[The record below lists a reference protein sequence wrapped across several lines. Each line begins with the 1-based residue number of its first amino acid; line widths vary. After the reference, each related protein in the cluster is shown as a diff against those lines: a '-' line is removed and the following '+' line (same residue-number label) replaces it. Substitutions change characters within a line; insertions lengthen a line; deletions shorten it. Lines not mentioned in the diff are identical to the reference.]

1 MFQSYRFKLH
11 RDAHAAAAHAL
22 RRQRIASLLELEQR

>member
-11 RDAHAAAAHAL
+11 RDAHAAAHAL